1 MEHLEV
7 LSTTSG
13 LLLRASSAN
22 KEGLEDS
29 FVSVLRRLHKYFTRP
44 RDDSCRMSVILSL
57 SESLKA
63 ASMTYGALVVLW
75 LDCPG
80 RLHTTHPGPRQQP
93 GKRGSHPHIVSLYH
107 FSDQGLDLRLF
118 VRSLGPNMGGS
129 NRGQI
134 WQRRSESEADMS
146 PCYPTSKW

>member
-1 MEHLEV
+1 
-7 LSTTSG
+7 
-13 LLLRASSAN
+13 
-22 KEGLEDS
+22 
-29 FVSVLRRLHKYFTRP
+29 
-44 RDDSCRMSVILSL
+44 MSVILSL

-75 LDCPG
+75 LGCPG
-80 RLHTTHPGPRQQP
+80 RLHTTTLAPVSSL
-93 GKRGSHPHIVSLYH
+93 GKGDLILTFVSLYH

-146 PCYPTSKW
+146 PCYSTSKCRTHRCTLIEGDID